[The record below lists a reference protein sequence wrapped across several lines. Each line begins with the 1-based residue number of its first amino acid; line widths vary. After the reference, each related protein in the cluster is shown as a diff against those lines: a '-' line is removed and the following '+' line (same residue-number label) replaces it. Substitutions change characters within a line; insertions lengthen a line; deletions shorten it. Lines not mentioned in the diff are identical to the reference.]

1 VNIREHRIEI
11 AQGTANFSDFIIADE
26 NLLHDILDITD
37 DEMNENM
44 YTYHILEQLNIPS
57 FNTK

>member
-1 VNIREHRIEI
+1 LFYLHPHFNAI
-11 AQGTANFSDFIIADE
+11 TANFSDFIIADE

-44 YTYHILEQLNIPS
+44 YTYHILEQVVYYLE
-57 FNTK
+57 